1 MKTLRISVS
10 LLIIFFAVTAVAY
23 AADDPGIKG
32 ELRESISSAMNEHIK
47 QNSVDNRYVIY
58 DAVAGELKRLE
69 FDKLHKGIVKKGD
82 FYVSCADFIDSEGN
96 KYDIDFLVGDKGK
109 GLITLESVVHSI
121 NGKKRAY
128 HVEE

>member
-1 MKTLRISVS
+1 MKNLQITAAF
-10 LLIIFFAVTAVAY
+10 LIIFIAVTAVAY

-32 ELRESISSAMNEHIK
+32 ELREGISSAMNEHIK
-47 QNSVDNRYVIY
+47 QNSVDDLYVIY
-58 DAVAGELKRLE
+58 DAAAGELKRLE

-96 KYDIDFLVGDKGK
+96 KYDIDFLVGDTGK
-109 GLITLESVVHSI
+109 GPITLESVVHSI

-128 HVEE
+128 HVED

>member
-1 MKTLRISVS
+1 MRYFQISVS
-10 LLIIFFAVTAVAY
+10 LLVVFFAVTVILY

-32 ELRESISSAMNEHIK
+32 ELRDGISSAMNEHIK
-47 QNSVDNRYVIY
+47 ENSVGNRYVIY
-58 DAVAGELKRLE
+58 DAVAGDLKRLE

-96 KYDIDFLVGDKGK
+96 KYDIDFLVGDTGK

-128 HVEE
+128 HVED